1 MVYADYE
8 YYKSTFLGTAIELP
22 SFDHYAKR
30 ASDYIDYITFGKAEK
45 FSDNSH
51 VKDACCAIAEQM
63 QLEEKAQN
71 VVTNSLDNA
80 IANNGE
86 VTSET
91 VGEWSVSKTTGMSAA
106 ESSNDYRSALRGE
119 MYAIAQQYLLT
130 TGLLYRG
137 GCR

>member
-1 MVYADYE
+1 MAYADYE
-8 YYKSTFLGTAIELP
+8 YYANTFLGTSIEP
-22 SFDHYAKR
+22 TSFDRYAKR

-45 FSDNSH
+45 FSDDSR

-71 VVTNSLDNA
+71 IVTNSLDNA

-91 VGEWSVSKTTGMSAA
+91 VGEWSVSKTTGLSAA
-106 ESSNDYRSALRGE
+106 ASSKDYRSALRGE

>member
-1 MVYADYE
+1 MAYADYD
-8 YYKSTFLGTAIELP
+8 YYASTFLGTAIEP
-22 SFDHYAKR
+22 PYFDRYAKR
-30 ASDYIDYITFGKAEK
+30 ASDNIDYVTSGKAEK
-45 FSDNSH
+45 FSDDSH
-51 VKDACCAIAEQM
+51 GKYACCAIAEQM

-91 VGEWSVSKTTGMSAA
+91 VGEWSVSKTTGISAA
-106 ESSNDYRSALRGE
+106 ASSKDYRSALRGG
-119 MYAIAQQYLLT
+119 MDGLAQQYLLP
-130 TGLLYRG
+130 TGLVYRG